1 MKHVLLSSLSLLLL
15 GACASAQL
23 APEQLSSSEA
33 AIRSAGELG
42 ADQVPQAALH
52 KKLAEEQLAQAKKLA
67 EDGDQERADLV
78 LARANADAELA
89 VALVKEAN
97 AENEAMAAAT
107 DVRTIE
113 GKN

>member
-1 MKHVLLSSLSLLLL
+1 MKHIVLSSLSLMLL

-23 APEQLSSSEA
+23 PPEQLSSSEA

-42 ADQVPQAALH
+42 AEQVPQAALH
-52 KKLAEEQLAQAKKLA
+52 KKLAEDQLAQAKKLA
-67 EDGDQERADLV
+67 ADGDEERANLV
-78 LARANADAELA
+78 LARASADAELA

-97 AENEAMAAAT
+97 AENAAAAAAT
-107 DVRTIE
+107 DVRAIQ